1 MSDGKSREEVLK
13 MEEERREGL
22 QEQQAPETSAEVAPE
37 EQRRGGLGAAVSFF
51 LGLIIGALAV
61 LAITYAAWKMPL
73 DSANSQVEMLNSQ
86 LQMAQDRANKMRAA
100 LTRAQEA
107 LSALNEALQELSPQA
122 TGTQRQQTGGE
133 QQTSPS
139 E

>member
-1 MSDGKSREEVLK
+1 
-13 MEEERREGL
+13 MEEERREGF
-22 QEQQAPETSAEVAPE
+22 QEQQAPETPVEAAPQ
-37 EQRRGGLGAAVSFF
+37 EQRRGGFSAAVSFF
-51 LGLIIGALAV
+51 LGLIVGALAV
-61 LAITYAAWKMPL
+61 FAITYAAWKMPL

-122 TGTQRQQTGGE
+122 TQTQGRQTGSE

-139 E
+139 Q